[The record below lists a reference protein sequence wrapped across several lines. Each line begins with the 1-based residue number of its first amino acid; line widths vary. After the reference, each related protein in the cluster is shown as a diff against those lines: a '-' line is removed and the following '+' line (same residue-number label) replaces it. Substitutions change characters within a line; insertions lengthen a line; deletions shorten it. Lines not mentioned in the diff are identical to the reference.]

1 MIGVEVL
8 EKLGISGFGSAFVLV
23 AVAIGTAL
31 YKLFQAGKQ
40 GRKECLE
47 LWDRNKIDDPFWLES
62 FFHHRFGQRPA
73 PADLLREAVT
83 AKSPSRP
90 LNDLAMNWRYFEGAS
105 LADLTWKM
113 KCRER
118 KLVRT
123 LEQLVL
129 LMLYVAFVAAGVKL
143 FYIPMLEAKALG
155 STSILLGASS
165 FWTLLQVGGAAGAL
179 SRLRSLGMQARNIEV
194 EVNLLQA
201 PVAVPDE

>member
-1 MIGVEVL
+1 MIDIELL
-8 EKLGISGFGSAFVLV
+8 EKLGIPGFGSALVLV

-73 PADLLREAVT
+73 PAELLREAVT

-90 LNDLAMNWRYFEGAS
+90 LNDLAMNWRYFEGS
-105 LADLTWKM
+105 RLGNLTWK
-113 KCRER
+113 R
-118 KLVRT
+118 KFRRRQLFRT
-123 LEQLVL
+123 LEQLAL
-129 LMLYVAFVAAGVKL
+129 LALYVAFVAAGVML

-155 STSILLGASS
+155 ITSILLGASS
-165 FWTLLQVGGAAGAL
+165 FWTLLQVGGATGAL
-179 SRLRSLGMQARNIEV
+179 SRLRSLGMQSESA
-194 EVNLLQA
+194 
-201 PVAVPDE
+201 D

>member
-1 MIGVEVL
+1 MIDIEVL
-8 EKLGISGFGSAFVLV
+8 EKLGIPGFGSALVLV

-73 PADLLREAVT
+73 PADLLREAVI

-90 LNDLAMNWRYFEGAS
+90 LNDLAMNWRYFEGS
-105 LADLTWKM
+105 RLGNLTWK
-113 KCRER
+113 R
-118 KLVRT
+118 KFRRRQLFRT
-123 LEQLVL
+123 LEQLAL
-129 LMLYVAFVAAGVKL
+129 LALYVAFVAAGVML

-155 STSILLGASS
+155 ITSILLGASS
-165 FWTLLQVGGAAGAL
+165 FWTLLQVGGATGAL
-179 SRLRSLGMQARNIEV
+179 SRLRSLG
-194 EVNLLQA
+194 LQSESA
-201 PVAVPDE
+201 D

>member
-1 MIGVEVL
+1 MIGIEVL
-8 EKLGISGFGSAFVLV
+8 EKLGIPGFASALVLV

-83 AKSPSRP
+83 AKSPFRP

-105 LADLTWKM
+105 LADLRWKM

-118 KLVRT
+118 KWVRT
-123 LEQLVL
+123 LEKLAL
-129 LMLYVAFVAAGVKL
+129 LALYVAFVAAGVML

-155 STSILLGASS
+155 ITAFLLGASS
-165 FWTLLQVGGAAGAL
+165 FWSLLQVGGATGAL
-179 SRLRSLGMQARNIEV
+179 SRLRSLGMQSEST
-194 EVNLLQA
+194 
-201 PVAVPDE
+201 D